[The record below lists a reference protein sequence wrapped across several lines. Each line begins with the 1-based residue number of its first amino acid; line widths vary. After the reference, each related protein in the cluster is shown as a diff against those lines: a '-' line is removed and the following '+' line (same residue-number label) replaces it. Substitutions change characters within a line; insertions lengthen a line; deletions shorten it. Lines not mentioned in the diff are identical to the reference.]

1 MHNLIKSVKKS
12 FFLII
17 LLGYFTY
24 ANSIN
29 IDFYGVLS
37 KDADSNMI
45 NMTEDMFIKQLGDF
59 SEQINDKRHNKN
71 NLTIALQEEK
81 NNIIFYIDIQKKSN
95 STGKWISSI
104 NIKHPT
110 EEIKIHQKE
119 YDSYYKILVNNSSKY
134 MMQI

>member
-71 NLTIALQEEK
+71 NRR
-81 NNIIFYIDIQKKSN
+81 Y
-95 STGKWISSI
+95 
-104 NIKHPT
+104 
-110 EEIKIHQKE
+110 
-119 YDSYYKILVNNSSKY
+119 
-134 MMQI
+134 